1 MKKLILMSL
10 LVINQAQAA
19 EADNFTGMNQE
30 LPDILGTVNKEA
42 NVSLSQA
49 VQKTNAEGGCD
60 RERLV
65 ENLQYYFANHTS
77 GKLVI
82 DILHEKKFMKRSISI
97 DESIYS
103 GWTLFEGAILN
114 LSKDSDLA
122 LSPTIRMGNTVIG
135 VDKLEHMF
143 GMGSRYYQ
151 DYHIKGRSL
160 SATLREGIF
169 KEKTILGGNILATGV
184 FSYADLSANFNGMRF
199 WNHMLGEQKDVIG
212 QDIGPYILCVDD
224 KYEVNSRSSIDFSN
238 YIDAS
243 MDESINCSKYATKKS
258 VKRIKKAMKTMAKSL
273 DQDVSCPMSWS
284 KFDEMQAKYN
294 FVIEDD
300 KKGRTISDFILNEEG
315 PGKVSYFNEF

>member
-1 MKKLILMSL
+1 MSL